1 MLSFLLNILYP
12 PQCRSCEAITPPGA
26 VFCSPC
32 LQEIQPI
39 VTLRLPVAKK
49 LVMPVHALS
58 AYTPPLRFMVLKKF
72 HNDRL
77 ASQQLAQLILRMP
90 EMGDLHFDAV
100 IPVPL
105 HWTRYAWR
113 GFNQACEMA
122 RVIARERKVPLLR
135 CVVRTRRTQF
145 QWQLSAEERRHNV
158 KQVFGLHPWYR
169 WHGTDALMGK
179 HILLVDD
186 LCTTG
191 ATLIQVAKVLARYQ
205 PASITAVVACRAV

>member
-12 PQCRSCEAITPPGA
+12 PQCRSCEAITPYGA
-26 VFCSPC
+26 VFCAPC
-32 LQEIQPI
+32 LGVIQPI

-49 LVMPVHALS
+49 QVMTVHALS

-90 EMGDLHFDAV
+90 EFADLPFDV
-100 IPVPL
+100 VVPVPL

-122 RVIARERKVPLLR
+122 RVIARERKIPLLR
-135 CVVRTRRTQF
+135 CIMRTRRTQF
-145 QWQLSAEERRHNV
+145 QWQLSAEERRQNV

-169 WHGTDALMGK
+169 WHGTAAIEGK
-179 HILLVDD
+179 HVLLVDD